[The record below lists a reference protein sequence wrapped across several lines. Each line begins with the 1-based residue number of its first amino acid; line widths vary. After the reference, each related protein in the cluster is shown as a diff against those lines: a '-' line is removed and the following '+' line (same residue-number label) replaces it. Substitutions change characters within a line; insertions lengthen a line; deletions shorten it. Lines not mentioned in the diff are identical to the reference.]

1 MNKREYSDDEA
12 REILKRA
19 VDYQERDDFKY
30 SRDQLFDL
38 GRDMGLSHEAIVKA
52 EQEISTGV
60 ETPVRAKSSDAR
72 ARIKTPAT
80 PNDISPEEA
89 AFRRERMSGFYIHF
103 AIYLATIAMLFTI
116 NLITSGLSFPWF
128 LFPAMG
134 WGIGIV
140 AHFMAVGVMRGDDY
154 EDAFDEWL
162 DNQETRQR
170 RRQRRLEQAR
180 EE

>member
-1 MNKREYSDDEA
+1 MNQREYSDDEA

-19 VDYQERDDFKY
+19 VEYQERDDFKY

-38 GRDMGLSHEAIVKA
+38 GRDMGLSHDAIVKA
-52 EQEISTGV
+52 EQDMATGV
-60 ETPVRAKSSDAR
+60 ETPVRSG
-72 ARIKTPAT
+72 AT
-80 PNDISPEEA
+80 RTRTIGDSTSISPEEA
-89 AFRRERMSGFYIHF
+89 AFRRERMMGFYQHF
-103 AIYLATIAMLFTI
+103 AIYLAVVALVFTI

-128 LFPAMG
+128 LFVVLG

-140 AHFMAVGVMRGDDY
+140 AHFTAVGMMRGDEY

-170 RRQRRLEQAR
+170 RRQRRIEQTD
-180 EE
+180 EK